1 MSQPTPLPSEVT
13 RIGGYLVTLGGTIIG
28 ASEAALP
35 DTSIG
40 SARSIGVA
48 VGGLLVAVGGFLV
61 ARGH

>member
-1 MSQPTPLPSEVT
+1 M
-13 RIGGYLVTLGGTIIG
+13 TLGGTIIG

-35 DTSIG
+35 DTTIG
-40 SARSIGVA
+40 SPRSIGVA